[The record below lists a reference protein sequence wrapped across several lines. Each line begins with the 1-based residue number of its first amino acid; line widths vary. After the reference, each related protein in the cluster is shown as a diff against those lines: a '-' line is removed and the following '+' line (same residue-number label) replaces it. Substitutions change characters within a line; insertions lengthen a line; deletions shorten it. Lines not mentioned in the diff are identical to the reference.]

1 MSRFQGKAVIVTGGG
16 GGMGIEICRT
26 FAAEG
31 AKVIVADVNM
41 DFASRGVNA
50 LKELGLDATPVA
62 IDVGDRDDVEKVFGD
77 VAQRFDGIDILVCGA
92 GVRRMAPLI
101 DHSLEDWELTLRVNL
116 TGVFLCS
123 TVAARHMKRK
133 NKGSIINI
141 ASVNGVRACEGMGA
155 YNASKAGVI
164 SFTQTLA
171 CELGPHRIRVNALL
185 PAQTETPMIAEQ
197 VGQERQRRE
206 ERIPLGR
213 YAQPSEMASAI
224 AFLASDD
231 ASFITGH
238 ALAVDGGYLA
248 FGFRPSVYG

>member
-1 MSRFQGKAVIVTGGG
+1 MSRFEGKTVIVTGGG
-16 GGMGIEICRT
+16 GGMGVDICKT

-31 AKVIVADVNM
+31 ANVVVADVNLEA
-41 DFASRGVNA
+41 ASQGIGA
-50 LKELGLDATPVA
+50 LKAHGLSATPIALDVA
-62 IDVGDRDDVEKVFGD
+62 GRENVEQVFGE
-77 VAQRFDGIDILVCGA
+77 VAQRFGGVDVLVCGA
-92 GVRRMAPLI
+92 GVRRMSPLL

-133 NKGSIINI
+133 HKGSIINI

-171 CELGPHRIRVNALL
+171 CELGPHGIRVNAIL

-197 VGQERQRRE
+197 VGNERQRRE
-206 ERIPLGR
+206 ERIPMGR
-213 YAQPSEMASAI
+213 YARPSEMASAI

-231 ASFITGH
+231 ASFVTGH

-248 FGFRPSVYG
+248 FGFRPNVYG